1 MAAPAAGRRS
11 SLDHRIWLV
20 LVLFIAALVDVAFV
34 RSFLTLPS
42 ALCISQRCRMSR
54 MWPSYIQYKVP
65 SPSGLSAKY
74 SLYLYRERG
83 PDGLPWTEQASEPKG
98 RPALFIPGNSGSHG
112 QVRSVGSWGYQ
123 EWRDGEWRGDV
134 SKGKEVDW
142 WTIDFNEDFS
152 AFHGPTLMEQ
162 AVYVNEVLSYLSSY
176 FPKQPILLL
185 GHSMGGVV
193 ARLSLLQPNHP
204 VADSAGAPI
213 VDTIVTLS
221 SPHVYPPVPLDDSI
235 ESLYA
240 PLRHQSLAAHA
251 NATPPL
257 LISISGGL
265 LDTQL
270 PAEPSSL
277 SLSDFWPARARL
289 DSFTSN
295 MPALWSSVDHLA
307 MMWCD
312 QLRRK
317 VARGALLDT
326 DASSSR
332 SSEQGLSR
340 RRELWR
346 RVIGLAPDTF
356 SDVELLAHLPPAILR
371 SSMTGSE
378 DRDTLLYTVPVAL
391 NSEQYPDFDLLTTL
405 SVGADPS
412 SFRPMQQDADLEV
425 ELCKKDLAQPG
436 GAGLNCQR
444 LPSSAYGLLPPSP
457 IASHEESDQCPPPFP
472 AAETHYE
479 IPGVGT
485 THLSLSGSLLKSEK
499 IDAVRIRRA
508 QSEQEK
514 GWWRAGWAFKS
525 QAHSDGTLPLAS
537 LTNTLQSGA
546 QSGASIQSPV
556 LRAAFPALFDNSLL
570 AFKLT
575 FTLSSRCSQ
584 GSMSFAPFARVLNPV
599 TGDAAWFASL
609 WSSSQLTLERKFA
622 LHGSSPFINSPQRGL
637 QLEVFY
643 DQNGC
648 DSKQTAGALGPF
660 EEVKT
665 YTDWKASA
673 GLLLMRYRLAA
684 VTWPLAILLWTA
696 AGMWSDRESDL
707 PSLLSRLAS
716 VRHSGLFPLM
726 VTTAFLSSAQ
736 QILFRIF
743 PHRTGHAAILD
754 LSLGLGH
761 FPIAYSLVLGPALLL
776 LSHSACLV
784 VAVLSWC
791 CIAISARLA
800 RASRVHRRLD
810 WGPAPSSKVTIKKRS
825 WIGVAVLGVSVI
837 LLLPYQF
844 AFLASTLLVGFAAC
858 RSHATQVQLQRD
870 KSAPQSASAL
880 ASGSAI
886 EGSTR
891 GDGTAESSI
900 HSHSQERA
908 RQHFLLLNILLWLL
922 PLKAP
927 VLLVWARNLGAGWVA
942 PLGGPDHNVLRV
954 APVLILA
961 QIITSGRSIER
972 GWAW

>member
-1 MAAPAAGRRS
+1 
-11 SLDHRIWLV
+11 
-20 LVLFIAALVDVAFV
+20 
-34 RSFLTLPS
+34 
-42 ALCISQRCRMSR
+42 MSR

-112 QVRSVGSWGYQ
+112 QVRSVASWGHQ
-123 EWRDGEWRGDV
+123 EWRDGEWRGDA

-152 AFHGPTLMEQ
+152 AFHGPTLVEQ

-204 VADSAGAPI
+204 VADSGGAPI

-240 PLRHQSLAAHA
+240 PLRHQTLAAHA

-270 PAEPSSL
+270 PADPSSL

-346 RVIGLAPDTF
+346 RAFGLAPDTF
-356 SDVELLAHLPPAILR
+356 SDVELLAHLPPAVLR
-371 SSMTGSE
+371 SSMTDSE
-378 DRDTLLYTVPVAL
+378 DRGAQLYTVPVAV

-412 SFRPMQQDADLEV
+412 SFRPMQQDAELEV

-436 GAGLNCQR
+436 GAGLSCQR

-457 IASHEESDQCPPPFP
+457 IARHEEPDQCPRPFP

-485 THLSLSGSLLKSEK
+485 THLRLSGSLLKSQN
-499 IDAVRIRRA
+499 IDAVRIHQA
-508 QSEQEK
+508 QSEQGK
-514 GWWRAGWAFKS
+514 GWWRAGWGFKS
-525 QAHSDGTLPLAS
+525 QAHKDGTLPLAS
-537 LTNTLQSGA
+537 LANTLQSRA
-546 QSGASIQSPV
+546 QLGTTIQSPV
-556 LRAAFPALFDNSLL
+556 LRAAFSALFDNSLL

-584 GSMSFAPFARVLNPV
+584 GRMSFAPFARVLNPV
-599 TGDAAWFASL
+599 TGDAAWFVSL
-609 WSSSQLTLERKFA
+609 WSSSQITLEREFA
-622 LHGSSPFINSPQRGL
+622 LHGSSPFIDSPQRGL

-648 DSKQTAGALGPF
+648 DVKQTAGALGPF
-660 EEVKT
+660 EEVKI

-673 GLLLMRYRLAA
+673 
-684 VTWPLAILLWTA
+684 
-696 AGMWSDRESDL
+696 
-707 PSLLSRLAS
+707 
-716 VRHSGLFPLM
+716 
-726 VTTAFLSSAQ
+726 
-736 QILFRIF
+736 
-743 PHRTGHAAILD
+743 GHAAILD

-761 FPIAYSLVLGPALLL
+761 LPIAYSLVLGPALLL

-791 CIAISARLA
+791 CIAVSARLA
-800 RASRVHRRLD
+800 RAFRVHRTLD
-810 WGPAPSSKVTIKKRS
+810 WGPAPSSKVTFKERS
-825 WIGVAVLGVSVI
+825 WIGVAVLGVTVI

-844 AFLASTLLVGFAAC
+844 AFLAT
-858 RSHATQVQLQRD
+858 
-870 KSAPQSASAL
+870 
-880 ASGSAI
+880 
-886 EGSTR
+886 
-891 GDGTAESSI
+891 
-900 HSHSQERA
+900 
-908 RQHFLLLNILLWLL
+908 
-922 PLKAP
+922 P

-972 GWAW
+972 GWAWWEKAATATLMKALAVYTLAYGIRHAYQLYTIAVLGVFVSMLLIHVWSRYRISRGSLRSSAPVEMSSGRGQYERLQ